1 VADAIRE
8 FEDNVEA
15 ADAWNGPLFDVWIE
29 YRDIVAEGLREHGE
43 TAIARGI
50 GCPALRPGPVLDGER
65 GHGQRHPQARGLRGR
80 PPGPARPPYKIG
92 KDLEHAV
99 AFNMALGPAAES
111 FGCGAIAWTRS
122 GRRSPTS
129 CARVLSDYETDDGS
143 VVAPSS
149 TWAITARA
157 PR

>member
-99 AFNMALGPAAES
+99 AFNMALGPAAEVLRMW
-111 FGCGAIAWTRS
+111 GDRVDEIRPAIADQLRP
-122 GRRSPTS
+122 GALRLRD
-129 CARVLSDYETDDGS
+129 R
-143 VVAPSS
+143 
-149 TWAITARA
+149 
-157 PR
+157 